1 MGKALF
7 TTGPGIATLA
17 TAGVGCVALQGQFG
31 TGKDFF
37 HHKFTTNKHPDKIV
51 DFYSTE
57 EFLQIL
63 GIFNFA
69 TNFVLAG
76 VVWATDTD
84 QKNTVWN
91 MMEIS
96 FDITERE
103 QTLADGT
110 TVVAFFNKRERFKN
124 YIPWTNIL
132 MWDQV
137 QNYGY
142 RRRADG
148 VIEVQHQG
156 ESFYGPWPVRLLVQL
171 HSYYVIWATER
182 HMNSPLFGSEDLEAV
197 EKQRENIPL
206 HVMSEFI
213 ASLKL
218 EQQKAVLLGRM
229 KLEVPRCLRY
239 LAAFATSLPSL
250 PRCLAASLPS
260 LPRCLAA
267 SLPFCLAAALY
278 PATATCPAER
288 GLALGVCCLTSP
300 CCLPRCAGRLQNG
313 RAQGDAGR
321 AHRGARQAGGD
332 ACQAQRPRVQEA
344 GDAGVIHHARQGAA
358 AAHVHHAAYG
368 RPCRQ

>member
-37 HHKFTTNKHPDKIV
+37 HHKFTTTKHPDKIV

-132 MWDQV
+132 LWDQV

-148 VIEVQHQG
+148 VIEVQHHG
-156 ESFYGPWPVRLLVQL
+156 ESFFGPWPVRLLVQL
-171 HSYYVIWATER
+171 HSYYVIWATEK
-182 HMNSPLFGSEDLEAV
+182 HLNSPLFGSDDLEAV

-206 HVMSEFI
+206 HVIGEFV

-229 KLEVPRCLRY
+229 KLEDASKTDELKATHSELSAEQVKLEAT
-239 LAAFATSLPSL
+239 LAKLDALDSKKNRLKMQVSSAT
-250 PRCLAASLPS
+250 
-260 LPRCLAA
+260 
-267 SLPFCLAAALY
+267 
-278 PATATCPAER
+278 R
-288 GLALGVCCLTSP
+288 GQ
-300 CCLPRCAGRLQNG
+300 GRLRRMSTTLHVDDPAAKETIQ
-313 RAQGDAGR
+313 AAMADLSQT
-321 AHRGARQAGGD
+321 AGGRD
-332 ACQAQRPRVQEA
+332 AVA
-344 GDAGVIHHARQGAA
+344 GLLKKHKTSTTA
-358 AAHVHHAAYG
+358 
-368 RPCRQ
+368 

>member
-37 HHKFTTNKHPDKIV
+37 HHKFTTTKHPDKIV

-132 MWDQV
+132 LWDQV

-148 VIEVQHQG
+148 VIEVQHHG

-171 HSYYVIWATER
+171 HSYYVIWATEK
-182 HMNSPLFGSEDLEAV
+182 HINSSLFGSDDLEAV

-206 HVMSEFI
+206 AVMGEFI
-213 ASLKL
+213 SSLKL

-229 KLEVPRCLRY
+229 KLEDASKTDELKSTQAE
-239 LAAFATSLPSL
+239 LAAEQDKLEAT
-250 PRCLAASLPS
+250 LAKLN
-260 LPRCLAA
+260 
-267 SLPFCLAAALY
+267 AL
-278 PATATCPAER
+278 E
-288 GLALGVCCLTSP
+288 SKK
-300 CCLPRCAGRLQNG
+300 GRLQMQVSSNVRGKG
-313 RAQGDAGR
+313 RLQRMSTTLHVDDPVANDAIKSAMADLSKTEGGR
-321 AHRGARQAGGD
+321 SAVAGLLKKHSS
-332 ACQAQRPRVQEA
+332 QVQ
-344 GDAGVIHHARQGAA
+344 
-358 AAHVHHAAYG
+358 
-368 RPCRQ
+368 

>member
-1 MGKALF
+1 
-7 TTGPGIATLA
+7 
-17 TAGVGCVALQGQFG
+17 
-31 TGKDFF
+31 
-37 HHKFTTNKHPDKIV
+37 
-51 DFYSTE
+51 
-57 EFLQIL
+57 
-63 GIFNFA
+63 
-69 TNFVLAG
+69 
-76 VVWATDTD
+76 
-84 QKNTVWN
+84 VWN

-229 KLEVPRCLRY
+229 KLEDASKTDELKATQAELTAEQDKLEAT
-239 LAAFATSLPSL
+239 LAKLNALESKK
-250 PRCLAASLPS
+250 LAMQVSS
-260 LPRCLAA
+260 
-267 SLPFCLAAALY
+267 
-278 PATATCPAER
+278 TTR
-288 GLALGVCCLTSP
+288 GK
-300 CCLPRCAGRLQNG
+300 GRLQRMSTTLHMDDPAAN
-313 RAQGDAGR
+313 DAIKSAMADLG
-321 AHRGARQAGGD
+321 QTAGGRD
-332 ACQAQRPRVQEA
+332 AVAGLLKKHSSQRA
-344 GDAGVIHHARQGAA
+344 F
-358 AAHVHHAAYG
+358 
-368 RPCRQ
+368 

>member
-1 MGKALF
+1 MATGRWL
-7 TTGPGIATLA
+7 TTGPGLATLG

-37 HHKFTTNKHPDKIV
+37 HHKFTTTKHPDKIV

-132 MWDQV
+132 LWDQV

-148 VIEVQHQG
+148 VIEVQHHG

-171 HSYYVIWATER
+171 HSYYVIWATET
-182 HMNSPLFGSEDLEAV
+182 HLNSELFGSDDLEAV

-206 HVMSEFI
+206 AVSHCPLRACPCVSHAHPPARPPASRHATPSTADRAVAARAQVMGEFI

-218 EQQKAVLLGRM
+218 EQQKAVLLGRI
-229 KLEVPRCLRY
+229 KLEVPR
-239 LAAFATSLPSL
+239 
-250 PRCLAASLPS
+250 
-260 LPRCLAA
+260 
-267 SLPFCLAAALY
+267 Y
-278 PATATCPAER
+278 PLLCHR
-288 GLALGVCCLTSP
+288 RSP
-300 CCLPRCAGRLQNG
+300 C
-313 RAQGDAGR
+313 
-321 AHRGARQAGGD
+321 
-332 ACQAQRPRVQEA
+332 
-344 GDAGVIHHARQGAA
+344 
-358 AAHVHHAAYG
+358 
-368 RPCRQ
+368 